1 MDARPSKYGNLIT
14 SWTVNQLSPTYIT
27 HQNPWFSLQLDHPW
41 LTWDILN
48 KVERDMSGFFPPT
61 MQLKINPKPAIPEP
75 FLHWQMC
82 GHQPYRTVPKRRA
95 GLPKRVQV
103 AKQTK
108 ALQSM
113 QWRGCSWDPCRP
125 GLLDWDPL
133 QDHQF
138 TQTVWVYSN
147 VGIFVISM
155 SFLWVFWGSR
165 WACKTFL
172 EYSIQRV
179 VWPLSLQIL

>member
-1 MDARPSKYGNLIT
+1 MDAHPSKYGNLIT

-27 HQNPWFSLQLDHPW
+27 HQNPWFSLKLDHPW

-48 KVERDMSGFFPPT
+48 KSGARYVWLFPSNHAA
-61 MQLKINPKPAIPEP
+61 QDQPKTSHSRAIPA
-75 FLHWQMC
+75 QMC
-82 GHQPYRTVPKRRA
+82 GHQPYRTVPKRRP

-125 GLLDWDPL
+125 GLLDWDPQEATINL
-133 QDHQF
+133 HRLF
-138 TQTVWVYSN
+138 EYTPTWV
-147 VGIFVISM
+147 
-155 SFLWVFWGSR
+155 
-165 WACKTFL
+165 
-172 EYSIQRV
+172 
-179 VWPLSLQIL
+179 SL